1 MRCRR
6 RASAHPVGR
15 LRPRGSATSARPS
28 RTLYGDEALACG
40 AQRRLLLREAEAH
53 ERRTRRR
60 VGIEDGDRDHGHAVL
75 DREPASEVGIG
86 LARDSPVVGELEI
99 RALRRRECE
108 TRRTQPLDEEIA
120 LLAIEVRELEMMLGT
135 L

>member
-86 LARDSPVVGELEI
+86 LAREI
-99 RALRRRECE
+99 GRS
-108 TRRTQPLDEEIA
+108 TRLNSSHVKISYAVFCLKKKKTK
-120 LLAIEVRELEMMLGT
+120 
-135 L
+135 